1 MKVVGVLI
9 DFDNIF
15 PRPIIEYNEDVIKN
29 VIDSVVQKIKNSI
42 PSIDRFII
50 RLYGGWYENT
60 SLTARASTLS
70 SYLPSFNNLFPILV
84 PPKTIVQGTVELA
97 TQLYGHSFIWYNTY
111 REHEGLPKL
120 RIKQSAIG
128 SRCAS
133 NSNNCPVHILKKFV
147 EKKQRVCNIAGCT
160 TVHSSVF
167 FSRTQKYVD
176 TMMACDII
184 TFGTDNDVLG
194 VYVLSDDVDLFPAFA
209 MIHDLKATKAKIG
222 LFITNPQNV
231 AAYES
236 LLKPFDID
244 VSLIASYNL

>member
-29 VIDSVVQKIKNSI
+29 VIDSVIQKIKNSI

-97 TQLYGHSFIWYNTY
+97 TQLYGHSFI
-111 REHEGLPKL
+111 
-120 RIKQSAIG
+120 
-128 SRCAS
+128 
-133 NSNNCPVHILKKFV
+133 
-147 EKKQRVCNIAGCT
+147 
-160 TVHSSVF
+160 
-167 FSRTQKYVD
+167 
-176 TMMACDII
+176 
-184 TFGTDNDVLG
+184 
-194 VYVLSDDVDLFPAFA
+194 
-209 MIHDLKATKAKIG
+209 
-222 LFITNPQNV
+222 
-231 AAYES
+231 
-236 LLKPFDID
+236 
-244 VSLIASYNL
+244 

>member
-1 MKVVGVLI
+1 M
-9 DFDNIF
+9 
-15 PRPIIEYNEDVIKN
+15 
-29 VIDSVVQKIKNSI
+29 
-42 PSIDRFII
+42 
-50 RLYGGWYENT
+50 
-60 SLTARASTLS
+60 
-70 SYLPSFNNLFPILV
+70 
-84 PPKTIVQGTVELA
+84 
-97 TQLYGHSFIWYNTY
+97 
-111 REHEGLPKL
+111 
-120 RIKQSAIG
+120 
-128 SRCAS
+128 
-133 NSNNCPVHILKKFV
+133 
-147 EKKQRVCNIAGCT
+147 
-160 TVHSSVF
+160 HSSVF